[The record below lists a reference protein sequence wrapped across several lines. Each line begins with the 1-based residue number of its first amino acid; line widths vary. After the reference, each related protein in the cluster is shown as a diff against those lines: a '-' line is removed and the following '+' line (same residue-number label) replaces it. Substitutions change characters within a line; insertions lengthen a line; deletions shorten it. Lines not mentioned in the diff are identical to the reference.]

1 MVFSS
6 LIFLFLFLPIA
17 LIVFYTPKVFTK
29 KNITLSMIILTLLS
43 FAFYFFGS
51 GKMMILLLISIL
63 FNFYIGELLISLK
76 EIKKRKLILSIGI
89 IVNVGLLLYFK
100 YTRFILDSVGYWD
113 KRIDNLPLPDNFV
126 YKGL

>member
-17 LIVFYTPKVFTK
+17 LI
-29 KNITLSMIILTLLS
+29 
-43 FAFYFFGS
+43 AFYIPKIFTLH
-51 GKMMILLLISIL
+51 IYETQLLFHLL
-63 FNFYIGELLISLK
+63 NPLDNFN
-76 EIKKRKLILSIGI
+76 
-89 IVNVGLLLYFK
+89 
-100 YTRFILDSVGYWD
+100 YWD